1 MEEHE
6 REDDEGDN
14 DSDGF
19 TQYNKNLDI
28 EIASRIRRAE
38 RKERENMISEER
50 LAMARGDD
58 V

>member
-6 REDDEGDN
+6 REDDDDDN